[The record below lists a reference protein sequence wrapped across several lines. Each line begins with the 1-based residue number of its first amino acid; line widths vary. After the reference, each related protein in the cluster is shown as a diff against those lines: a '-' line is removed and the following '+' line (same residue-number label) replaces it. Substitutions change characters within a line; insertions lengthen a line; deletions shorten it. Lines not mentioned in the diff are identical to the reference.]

1 MVIVIFKFRLEK
13 ILNLRKREENLL
25 KHEIF
30 DIRNQILLMEKELSV
45 TRKTFKEKAENFL
58 NALKEGL
65 SGERIREHQIE
76 LYLWKEREKEILKK
90 IESLRKKEEELLNTY
105 KEKRME
111 RRMMEKLKT
120 RRYKNYLRD
129 MDRLS
134 RKHMDEIAERR
145 FWWGSKG

>member
-1 MVIVIFKFRLEK
+1 
-13 ILNLRKREENLL
+13 
-25 KHEIF
+25 
-30 DIRNQILLMEKELSV
+30 MEKELSV
-45 TRKTFKEKAENFL
+45 IRKTFKEKAENFL

-65 SGERIREHQIE
+65 SGERIKEHQIE

-90 IESLRKKEEELLNTY
+90 IESLRKKEEELLNIY

-111 RRMMEKLKT
+111 RRMMEKLKS

-145 FWWGSKG
+145 FWWGSKE